1 MDVISNLT
9 GKILTISA
17 FFVIHSYIIDYN
29 VILSNTLILSLWLVE
44 LGDHPLCNLTLNKL
58 SYLN

>member
-44 LGDHPLCNLTLNKL
+44 LGDHPLCNLTLNK
-58 SYLN
+58 